1 MNTIYGSSDQSVEL
15 KAGESIT
22 INVPTGSTGYYV
34 KLPLQSDSGFTALNP
49 GNNTLGPFMNV
60 ERFRIFCT
68 AGLITYQSGPVNLPV
83 TDAEKT
89 AFQSTYNLVGYT
101 PNPDGGIGK
110 LTAPLGVCVYQKND
124 DRSKVAVGSSDAQ
137 DFVETVLHTAKIPG
151 GLCGP
156 NSRVHIYHN
165 WRYTGGAASTKNFIV
180 RANGQSIAAITT
192 ATAAN
197 QASQFVTEIILR
209 DSLIAQSV
217 YNSTQFGTNSA
228 NAYIDL
234 AEDFSADVTLTIAAR
249 WTDTATDPVA
259 GNLITCIGA
268 TVVVFP

>member
-1 MNTIYGSSDQSVEL
+1 MTKFIPNSQAEL
-15 KAGESIT
+15 
-22 INVPTGSTGYYV
+22 
-34 KLPLQSDSGFTALNP
+34 D
-49 GNNTLGPFMNV
+49 
-60 ERFRIFCT
+60 
-68 AGLITYQSGPVNLPV
+68 
-83 TDAEKT
+83 TDASGNQLGFLGKDG
-89 AFQSTYNLVGYT
+89 QYRSLVMAVT
-101 PNPDGGIGK
+101 TPDGVGIGK

-137 DFVETVLHTAKIPG
+137 DFVETILHTATISG

-156 NSRVHIYHN
+156 NSRIHIYHN
-165 WRYTGGAASTKNFIV
+165 WKYTSGAASTKNFVV

-249 WTDTATDPVA
+249 WTDTATDPAA

-268 TVVVFP
+268 TVLVFP